1 MTMQNFLNTSGTI
14 TLPVPISVNAQADG
28 TPTNPG
34 TKPTK
39 APLQSRPAAPTNHNT
54 SGMEGALGALAD
66 KMHPRK
72 GR

>member
-1 MTMQNFLNTSGTI
+1 MNNFLDRAAPPAAAPPPVNT
-14 TLPVPISVNAQADG
+14 QADG
-28 TPTNPG
+28 TLTNMG

-66 KMHPRK
+66 KLHPRK